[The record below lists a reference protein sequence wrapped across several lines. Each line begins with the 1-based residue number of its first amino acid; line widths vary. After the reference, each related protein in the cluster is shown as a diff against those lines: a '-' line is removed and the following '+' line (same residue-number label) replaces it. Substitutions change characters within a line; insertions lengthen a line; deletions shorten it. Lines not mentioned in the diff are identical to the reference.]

1 MMKSFPEI
9 IKNLPEADIPIEGV
23 KAYISQADSHQILF
37 MELQNDIAHKTRA
50 DKGCIQFEIHENIG

>member
-1 MMKSFPEI
+1 MQKKQIHDMMKSFPEI

-37 MELQNDIAHKTRA
+37 MEL
-50 DKGCIQFEIHENIG
+50 